1 MICSYS
7 RYTFLSLDRTEAPF
21 QNIPL
26 SQFVVLLFCL
36 NTSLCPYPSLCYS
49 VSKHPPVPISHSVIL
64 SQNIPPS
71 LSVILLFC
79 LKTSLRPYLSLC
91 YSVSKH
97 PPVPICH
104 YVILSQT
111 TSPSLSV
118 IMLFCLKTSPRPYP
132 SLCHSVSKHP
142 SVPIRHYV
150 ILSQNIPRPYPS
162 LCYSVSK
169 HPPVPICHYVILSQN
184 ALLILIIR
192 CLNRSV
198 YTKKTTVNVDRL
210 ENNLYLCTRKIV
222 IITGYKYP
230 IYRAENQQILVYT
243 LVISE
248 TRNNI
253 YNTKTL

>member
-1 MICSYS
+1 M
-7 RYTFLSLDRTEAPF
+7 
-21 QNIPL
+21 
-26 SQFVVLLFCL
+26 
-36 NTSLCPYPSLCYS
+36 
-49 VSKHPPVPISHSVIL
+49 
-64 SQNIPPS
+64 
-71 LSVILLFC
+71 LFC
-79 LKTSLRPYLSLC
+79 LKTSSRPYQSFC

-104 YVILSQT
+104 YVILSQNIP
-111 TSPSLSV
+111 PSLSV
-118 IMLFCLKTSPRPYP
+118 FMLFCLKPSPRPYL
-132 SLCHSVSKHP
+132 SLCYSISKHP
-142 SVPIRHYV
+142 SVPIR
-150 ILSQNIPRPYPS
+150 L
-162 LCYSVSK
+162 
-169 HPPVPICHYVILSQN
+169 YVILSQN

-253 YNTKTL
+253 YNTTTL

>member
-1 MICSYS
+1 MS
-7 RYTFLSLDRTEAPF
+7 F
-21 QNIPL
+21 
-26 SQFVVLLFCL
+26 
-36 NTSLCPYPSLCYS
+36 CYS
-49 VSKHPPVPISHSVIL
+49 LSTHLSVLNRHYVIL
-64 SQNIPPS
+64 SKPIP
-71 LSVILLFC
+71 
-79 LKTSLRPYLSLC
+79 LSLC
-91 YSVSKH
+91 YSVSN
-97 PPVPICH
+97 
-104 YVILSQT
+104 
-111 TSPSLSV
+111 
-118 IMLFCLKTSPRPYP
+118 
-132 SLCHSVSKHP
+132 HP

-150 ILSQNIPRPYPS
+150 ILSQNIPPSLSVIMLFCLKTSLRPYPS
-162 LCYSVSK
+162 FCYSVSK
-169 HPPVPICHYVILSQN
+169 HPSVPIRHYVILSQN

-248 TRNNI
+248 RRNNI

>member
-1 MICSYS
+1 MIFSYS
-7 RYTFLSLDRTEAPF
+7 RYGFLSLDGAEAPF

-26 SQFVVLLFCL
+26 SLFVIMLFCIK
-36 NTSLCPYPSLCYS
+36 TSLCPYPSLCYS
-49 VSKHPPVPISHSVIL
+49 VSKHPPRPYPSLCYSVSKYPPVPIRLYVIL
-64 SQNIPPS
+64 SQNIP
-71 LSVILLFC
+71 
-79 LKTSLRPYLSLC
+79 
-91 YSVSKH
+91 
-97 PPVPICH
+97 
-104 YVILSQT
+104 
-111 TSPSLSV
+111 PSLSV
-118 IMLFCLKTSPRPYP
+118 IMLFCLKTSPHPYP
-132 SLCHSVSKHP
+132 SLCYSVSNHP

-150 ILSQNIPRPYPS
+150 ILSQNIPPSLSVIMLFCLKTSLRPYPS
-162 LCYSVSK
+162 FCYSVSK
-169 HPPVPICHYVILSQN
+169 HPSVPIRHYVILSQN

>member
-71 LSVILLFC
+71 LSVIMLFCLKTSPPPYQSFCYSVSKHPPVPISHSVILSQNIPPSLSVILLFC
-79 LKTSLRPYLSLC
+79 LKTSLRPYL
-91 YSVSKH
+91 
-97 PPVPICH
+97 
-104 YVILSQT
+104 
-111 TSPSLSV
+111 
-118 IMLFCLKTSPRPYP
+118 
-132 SLCHSVSKHP
+132 
-142 SVPIRHYV
+142 
-150 ILSQNIPRPYPS
+150 S

-222 IITGYKYP
+222 IITGYKHP

>member
-1 MICSYS
+1 M
-7 RYTFLSLDRTEAPF
+7 
-21 QNIPL
+21 
-26 SQFVVLLFCL
+26 LFCL
-36 NTSLCPYPSLCYS
+36 NLPLRPYPFLCYS
-49 VSKHPPVPISHSVIL
+49 VSKHPSIPICHYVIL
-64 SQNIPPS
+64 SQNVPLS
-71 LSVILLFC
+71 LSVPMLFC
-79 LKTSLRPYLSLC
+79 LKTSLCPYLSLC

-97 PPVPICH
+97 PSVPICPYIILSQNIPPSLSVTMLFCLKTSLCPYLSLCYSVSKRSSVPICH
-104 YVILSQT
+104 YVILSKPT
-111 TSPSLSV
+111 
-118 IMLFCLKTSPRPYP
+118 
-132 SLCHSVSKHP
+132 P

-150 ILSQNIPRPYPS
+150 ILSQN
-162 LCYSVSK
+162 V
-169 HPPVPICHYVILSQN
+169 
-184 ALLILIIR
+184 LLILIIR

-243 LVISE
+243 HVISE